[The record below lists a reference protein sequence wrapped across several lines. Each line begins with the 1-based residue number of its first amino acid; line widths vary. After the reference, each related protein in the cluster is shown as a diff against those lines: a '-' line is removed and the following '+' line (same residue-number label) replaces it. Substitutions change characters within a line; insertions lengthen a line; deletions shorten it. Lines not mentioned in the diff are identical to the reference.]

1 MVKYLFS
8 NDWRVSQIPDILV
21 FAAEYA
27 LTGKMPTGA
36 PANFLSN
43 IEPVHRYYLS
53 LDRLSNNARLISEGR
68 WQEVLLNFV
77 NKFQYPNARTE
88 GSYKEIVNE
97 GIQIAPLREAV
108 KLLYALN
115 LIDPSQAYLS
125 SDEIADFIFYNDAVA
140 KAVNIDRV
148 GVARS
153 IIDYRA
159 TGHYPPTVDAT
170 ARPSLST
177 REVRYL
183 SEMMGVMEKSGCVKI
198 EDISPAVRGIKL
210 SFDRVTGLARGLVA
224 DILTNESFWKRPPT
238 EDYAEIRSSCMCYSD
253 THLSEEETFHYM
265 QGLSKEDQFIKW
277 MRYIYGKSNKTANSY
292 VVYLNS
298 INKPYEAPKNSVWPG
313 IYEHVVGCQAP
324 KAVFSVDGFSEFETI
339 YGWIRNALDGIA
351 QVPTGVRAAEYH
363 AAVQWAAQPSVKSK
377 ANLSSAYKAYV
388 SFLKWFDEQEA
399 KREKRKPS
407 TSAGDLLT
415 VALKMFEK
423 KRKEEEWCSDKT
435 DGDANK
441 PRAGYVANKQLRVL
455 SNTPADIGKLNGDGA
470 SNIKAW
476 FKNYWNVADGKS
488 WLEGLSDADLSGF
501 GPYIAHLLQPGSPA
515 VAKPAKFSN
524 ALEAAVKAVIKPE
537 ETGLYDE
544 RVNETLKFLGLIG
557 FDWNENFDADDL
569 GEAVN
574 AQRVIKRRLK
584 DMGLKR
590 IQENP
595 TADDGNAP
603 DYLTVNEFLWFVKLN
618 LNRIEKE
625 VQEGK
630 MKPAIHKAIEQKQK
644 DKKPEVDI
652 KDSEDVLLL
661 RLRAALRTKPF
672 AILAGHSGTGKSR
685 MVRKLAYMTCNDNAL
700 RYVLDDAGNIKKD
713 EHGNDIFL
721 KEPGNFCMVQVKPN
735 WHDSSDL
742 LGYYS
747 ELGKR
752 YRSTDFV
759 EFICKAY
766 AYPNTPFFVCLDE
779 MNLAPVE
786 QYFAEYLSAIESRKL
801 TKVTSESDDPPT
813 DEEGKGVL
821 TTDELIAKSA
831 YTKEDAT
838 GKSVMYEWLG
848 CTMTESQ
855 QWLETYGLTIPRNL
869 FVVGTVNMDETT
881 NQFSRK
887 VLDRAMTIEMT
898 DADFD
903 SFGAKSPELK
913 FDDEYMGDDAVKEM
927 LSGEVQAR
935 TLTTDQKD
943 NLNAL
948 KTVLAPTSFAVAY
961 RFANEYALYEESLN
975 KTVGSSVKPHPP
987 GTPEGTTEE
996 VLTLSEPAAAAAA
1009 PAVPAVASPEAA
1021 ESASAAEA
1029 APAAEEGTA
1038 EGAAPAPDKKDPAI
1052 PSAFDDM
1059 VLMKVLPRI
1068 SGDEADVKQIFYE
1081 GRVVGKKGTRENP
1094 ADKTLMKI
1102 LDVSKD
1108 TESLR
1113 KIAAILDRG
1122 GTYLSFWP

>member
-1 MVKYLFS
+1 ML
-8 NDWRVSQIPDILV
+8 
-21 FAAEYA
+21 
-27 LTGKMPTGA
+27 
-36 PANFLSN
+36 
-43 IEPVHRYYLS
+43 
-53 LDRLSNNARLISEGR
+53 
-68 WQEVLLNFV
+68 
-77 NKFQYPNARTE
+77 TE
-88 GSYKEIVNE
+88 GHIFTIKTKDPQNVSD
-97 GIQIAPLREAV
+97 IQ
-108 KLLYALN
+108 
-115 LIDPSQAYLS
+115 
-125 SDEIADFIFYNDAVA
+125 
-140 KAVNIDRV
+140 
-148 GVARS
+148 
-153 IIDYRA
+153 
-159 TGHYPPTVDAT
+159 
-170 ARPSLST
+170 SLST
-177 REVRYL
+177 
-183 SEMMGVMEKSGCVKI
+183 GVIISGLNVLKNN
-198 EDISPAVRGIKL
+198 IKVG
-210 SFDRVTGLARGLVA
+210 DLAFVVFGGDNPPWDTGLVA
-224 DILTNESFWKRPPT
+224 LAKISKKPYDEGYDPGKRKNFRVKIDIVTYFEHILRGDLVTYPDTFDIIGIGPITKWEPNQAISAVPRNKAIALLHALCDLRPDIKPSVQSLLGADFSDVEREITRYTVGASQLGAPEEVKLKSNLKENFGHWLKNIYRRKDNGQPLTSVDSYVDALWHLTNADKYPGQYDKKSATYWYNMYHFLYGVDGPSVYEFSTETEVRSRFGAVLVALNDGIPEDVDVNHFNQVRAWGQQPNVKRSGWIKSAFARYF
-238 EDYAEIRSSCMCYSD
+238 EFLQWR
-253 THLSEEETFHYM
+253 EE
-265 QGLSKEDQFIKW
+265 QQKK
-277 MRYIYGKSNKTANSY
+277 KAKT
-292 VVYLNS
+292 
-298 INKPYEAPKNSVWPG
+298 
-313 IYEHVVGCQAP
+313 
-324 KAVFSVDGFSEFETI
+324 KAVV
-339 YGWIRNALDGIA
+339 A
-351 QVPTGVRAAEYH
+351 GV
-363 AAVQWAAQPSVKSK
+363 
-377 ANLSSAYKAYV
+377 
-388 SFLKWFDEQEA
+388 
-399 KREKRKPS
+399 
-407 TSAGDLLT
+407 LT
-415 VALKMFEK
+415 VALKMFAE

-455 SNTPADIGKLNGDGA
+455 SNTPADITKLNGDGA

-501 GPYIAHLLQPGSPA
+501 GPYIAHLMQPGSPA

-524 ALEAAVKAVIKPE
+524 AIEAAVKAVIKPE

-590 IQENP
+590 IQESP

-630 MKPAIHKAIEQKQK
+630 MKPAMHKAIEQKQK
-644 DKKPEVDI
+644 DKKPKVDI
-652 KDSEDVLLL
+652 NDSEDVLLL

-766 AYPNTPFFVCLDE
+766 AYPTTPFFVCLDE

-801 TKVTSESDDPPT
+801 TSE
-813 DEEGKGVL
+813 GVL

-903 SFGAKSPELK
+903 SFGAKPSELK

-927 LSGEVQAR
+927 LSGGVQAD
-935 TLTTDQKD
+935 TLTAEQKN
-943 NLNAL
+943 NLNAI
-948 KTVLAPTSFAVAY
+948 KAVLAPTSFAVAY
-961 RFANEYALYEESLN
+961 RFANEYALYEESLK
-975 KTVGSSVKPHPP
+975 KTVDSSVKPNPP
-987 GTPEGTTEE
+987 GTPEGTPEE
-996 VLTLSEPAAAAAA
+996 VLTLSEPAAAAV
-1009 PAVPAVASPEAA
+1009 PAVPAAASLEAA

-1038 EGAAPAPDKKDPAI
+1038 EGAAPAPAKKDPAI

>member
-1 MVKYLFS
+1 MTEQVP
-8 NDWRVSQIPDILV
+8 IT
-21 FAAEYA
+21 
-27 LTGKMPTGA
+27 LTIGDRSADGA
-36 PANFLSN
+36 
-43 IEPVHRYYLS
+43 IIVRDE
-53 LDRLSNNARLISEGR
+53 DRLCYQVLSTAKGVTGLRTINKALLEEWVVAVRQHPNYSSNKLRDFLRGKTEIDKFEYGYAATLKKMADMVLGNV
-68 WQEVLLNFV
+68 EVIHPRPDYSAEFC
-77 NKFQYPNARTE
+77 KW
-88 GSYKEIVNE
+88 
-97 GIQIAPLREAV
+97 
-108 KLLYALN
+108 YAEN
-115 LIDPSQAYLS
+115 RG
-125 SDEIADFIFYNDAVA
+125 NG
-140 KAVNIDRV
+140 N
-148 GVARS
+148 
-153 IIDYRA
+153 
-159 TGHYPPTVDAT
+159 DAT
-170 ARPSLST
+170 AKKYMT
-177 REVRYL
+177 YF
-183 SEMMGVMEKSGCVKI
+183 K
-198 EDISPAVRGIKL
+198 
-210 SFDRVTGLARGLVA
+210 T
-224 DILTNESFWKRPPT
+224 LT
-238 EDYAEIRSSCMCYSD
+238 D
-253 THLSEEETFHYM
+253 
-265 QGLSKEDQFIKW
+265 
-277 MRYIYGKSNKTANSY
+277 
-292 VVYLNS
+292 
-298 INKPYEAPKNSVWPG
+298 
-313 IYEHVVGCQAP
+313 
-324 KAVFSVDGFSEFETI
+324 
-339 YGWIRNALDGIA
+339 
-351 QVPTGVRAAEYH
+351 
-363 AAVQWAAQPSVKSK
+363 
-377 ANLSSAYKAYV
+377 AYKAPTHSYWHGLYRIMYGHDAEKV
-388 SFLKWFDEQEA
+388 VIEIGGLAEFDRIYGGVITTLETKVKSPGMTDDGCQKAVEWFWKPEVKQHTCVTSALKAYRDFLKWREDEQ
-399 KREKRKPS
+399 KKNDKPKLD
-407 TSAGDLLT
+407 TADLLT
-415 VALKMFEK
+415 VALKMFAE
-423 KRKEEEWCSDKT
+423 KRKEEEWCSDNT
-435 DGDANK
+435 DGDTTK
-441 PRAGYVANKQLRVL
+441 PHAGYVANKQLRVL
-455 SNTPADIGKLNGDGA
+455 SNTLIDIGKLKDDVA

-590 IQENP
+590 IQESP

-630 MKPAIHKAIEQKQK
+630 MKPATHKDIEQKQK
-644 DKKPEVDI
+644 DKKPKVDI

-700 RYVLDDAGNIKKD
+700 RYVLDDAGNIKDGADGKP
-713 EHGNDIFL
+713 IPL

-801 TKVTSESDDPPT
+801 TSD
-813 DEEGKGVL
+813 GVL
-821 TTDELIAKSA
+821 TTDELIAKSV

-903 SFGAKSPELK
+903 SFGAKPSELK

-927 LSGEVQAR
+927 LSGEVQAK
-935 TLTTDQKD
+935 TLTGPQKD

-961 RFANEYALYEESLN
+961 RFANEYALYEESLK
-975 KTVGSSVKPHPP
+975 KTVDSSVKPNPP
-987 GTPEGTTEE
+987 GTPDGTPEKA
-996 VLTLSEPAAAAAA
+996 LTLPEPAAAAAT
-1009 PAVPAVASPEAA
+1009 AVPAAASPEAA

-1029 APAAEEGTA
+1029 APAAEAGTA
-1038 EGAAPAPDKKDPAI
+1038 EGAAASVPTKKDPAI

-1102 LDVSKD
+1102 LDVKKD

>member
-8 NDWRVSQIPDILV
+8 NDWRVSQIPDILE

-27 LTGKMPTGA
+27 LTGKVPTGA
-36 PANFLSN
+36 PANFLTN

-53 LDRLSNNARLISEGR
+53 LERLSNNACLISEGR

-77 NKFQYPNARTE
+77 NKFQYPNARTPD
-88 GSYKEIVNE
+88 SYNEIVHE

-115 LIDPSQAYLS
+115 LIDPSQSYLS

-140 KAVNIDRV
+140 KAANIDRV
-148 GVARS
+148 AVARS

-159 TGHYPPTVDAT
+159 TGHYPPSVDAA
-170 ARPSLST
+170 ARASLSAK
-177 REVRYL
+177 ELRYL

-198 EDISPAVRGIKL
+198 EDISPRIKGIKL
-210 SFDRVTGLARGLVA
+210 SFNGVKGRARGLIA
-224 DILTNESFWKRPPT
+224 DILTNESFWKQPST
-238 EDYAEIRSSCMCYSD
+238 GDYAEIRSSCMCYSD
-253 THLSEEETFHYM
+253 THLSDEETFLYM
-265 QGLSKEDQFIKW
+265 QDLSRDDQFRKW
-277 MRYIYGKSNKTANSY
+277 MLYIAGKSNKTANSY

-298 INKPYEAPKNSVWPG
+298 LNKPVGAPKNSVWPG
-313 IYEHVVGCQAP
+313 LYCHVMGQAAS
-324 KAVFSVDGFSEFETI
+324 KTVFGVEGLAEFESI
-339 YGWIRNALDGIA
+339 YGWIRNVLDGVTV
-351 QVPTGVRAAEYH
+351 VPEGARPTEYQ
-363 AAVQWAAQPSVKSK
+363 AAVNWAAQPSVKSK
-377 ANLSSAYKAYV
+377 ANLSSAYDSYV
-388 SFLKWFDEQEA
+388 KFLKWFDEQ
-399 KREKRKPS
+399 KQILEKRNPLNSGADK
-407 TSAGDLLT
+407 LT
-415 VALKMFEK
+415 VALKLFAE
-423 KRKEEEWCSDKT
+423 KRKEEEWCSDET

-455 SNTPADIGKLNGDGA
+455 SNTPADIGKLNSDSA
-470 SNIKAW
+470 SNIRAW

-501 GPYIAHLLQPGSPA
+501 GPYIAHLLQPGSLA

-524 ALEAAVKAVIKPE
+524 ALEAAVKVVIKPE

-544 RVNETLKFLGLIG
+544 RVNETLKFLGLIE

-590 IQENP
+590 IQESP

-630 MKPAIHKAIEQKQK
+630 MKPAMHKAIEQKQK
-644 DKKPEVDI
+644 DKKPKVDI
-652 KDSEDVLLL
+652 NDSEDVLLL

-766 AYPNTPFFVCLDE
+766 AYPTTPFFVCLDE

-801 TKVTSESDDPPT
+801 TSE
-813 DEEGKGVL
+813 GVL

-903 SFGAKSPELK
+903 SFGAKPSELK

-927 LSGEVQAR
+927 LSGGVQAD
-935 TLTTDQKD
+935 TLTAEQKN

-948 KTVLAPTSFAVAY
+948 KAVLAPTSFAVAY
-961 RFANEYALYEESLN
+961 RFANEYALYEESLK
-975 KTVGSSVKPHPP
+975 KTVDSSVKPNPP
-987 GTPEGTTEE
+987 GTPEGTPEE
-996 VLTLSEPAAAAAA
+996 VLTLSEPAAAAV
-1009 PAVPAVASPEAA
+1009 PAVPAAASPEAA
-1021 ESASAAEA
+1021 ESASAAET
-1029 APAAEEGTA
+1029 APAAEAGTA
-1038 EGAAPAPDKKDPAI
+1038 EGAAASVPTKKDPAI

-1102 LDVSKD
+1102 LDVKKD

-1113 KIAAILDRG
+1113 KIAAILGRG

>member
-1 MVKYLFS
+1 MPVALPLQKWPFSRDVNMREELITNFLRSGGVVTGRGNPAAMPSTLMDFGFWDMPQSKPTPIGQALLDGKIFWSECVLWLLSKRPSSREENNIKPLVVVCKFLSKCRELGLPPELWKVDISPLSTVESYDDITEAFIHDVIANRSGSSSLHGYADIWINAFEQTALFKFRGKSSDKHLEVVDVNADSWKVVKYLALLGPEMSQTPPKSNSSIGKKLFYEYMGSTGTGIVEIIAPPFMRNLIPNLSNRYAHLSFAEGKTLKEKFS
-8 NDWRVSQIPDILV
+8 LWLIATGRSRASTSYPPSLEAMSAPQVKPPQPKHTTYSWPGMIE
-21 FAAEYA
+21 F
-27 LTGKMPTGA
+27 LTGVPPMKPVFEIDNAKDFLEIYQPLKLLAESLNRNTNPGFANQLAFEECWDYTRSSVGWGDSTTLMSAFKAYCEFLKWLESISPSQEKKPKELS
-36 PANFLSN
+36 PAN
-43 IEPVHRYYLS
+43 V
-53 LDRLSNNARLISEGR
+53 DRLS
-68 WQEVLLNFV
+68 
-77 NKFQYPNARTE
+77 
-88 GSYKEIVNE
+88 
-97 GIQIAPLREAV
+97 
-108 KLLYALN
+108 
-115 LIDPSQAYLS
+115 
-125 SDEIADFIFYNDAVA
+125 
-140 KAVNIDRV
+140 
-148 GVARS
+148 
-153 IIDYRA
+153 
-159 TGHYPPTVDAT
+159 
-170 ARPSLST
+170 
-177 REVRYL
+177 
-183 SEMMGVMEKSGCVKI
+183 
-198 EDISPAVRGIKL
+198 
-210 SFDRVTGLARGLVA
+210 
-224 DILTNESFWKRPPT
+224 
-238 EDYAEIRSSCMCYSD
+238 
-253 THLSEEETFHYM
+253 
-265 QGLSKEDQFIKW
+265 
-277 MRYIYGKSNKTANSY
+277 
-292 VVYLNS
+292 
-298 INKPYEAPKNSVWPG
+298 
-313 IYEHVVGCQAP
+313 
-324 KAVFSVDGFSEFETI
+324 
-339 YGWIRNALDGIA
+339 
-351 QVPTGVRAAEYH
+351 
-363 AAVQWAAQPSVKSK
+363 
-377 ANLSSAYKAYV
+377 
-388 SFLKWFDEQEA
+388 
-399 KREKRKPS
+399 
-407 TSAGDLLT
+407 
-415 VALKMFEK
+415 VALKMFAE

-435 DGDANK
+435 DGNANK

-590 IQENP
+590 IQEST

-630 MKPAIHKAIEQKQK
+630 MKPAIRKGLDSKQK
-644 DKKPEVDI
+644 DKKPKVDI
-652 KDSEDVLLL
+652 NDSEDVLLL

-700 RYVLDDAGNIKKD
+700 RYVLDDAGNIKDGADGKP
-713 EHGNDIFL
+713 IPL

-766 AYPNTPFFVCLDE
+766 AYPTTPFFVCLDE

-801 TKVTSESDDPPT
+801 TS
-813 DEEGKGVL
+813 GGVL
-821 TTDELIAKSA
+821 TTDELIAKSV

-838 GKSVMYEWLG
+838 GNSVMYEWLG

-903 SFGAKSPELK
+903 SFGAKPSELK

-927 LSGEVQAR
+927 LSGGVQAD
-935 TLTTDQKD
+935 TLTAEQKN

-948 KTVLAPTSFAVAY
+948 KAVLAPTSFAVAY
-961 RFANEYALYEESLN
+961 RFANEYALYEESLK
-975 KTVGSSVKPHPP
+975 KTVDSSVKPNPP
-987 GTPEGTTEE
+987 GTPEGTPEE
-996 VLTLSEPAAAAAA
+996 VLTLSEPAAAA
-1009 PAVPAVASPEAA
+1009 VPAAASPEAA
-1021 ESASAAEA
+1021 ESASAGEA
-1029 APAAEEGTA
+1029 APAVEEGTA
-1038 EGAAPAPDKKDPAI
+1038 EGAAPAPAKKDPAI

-1102 LDVSKD
+1102 LDVKKD

>member
-1 MVKYLFS
+1 M
-8 NDWRVSQIPDILV
+8 
-21 FAAEYA
+21 
-27 LTGKMPTGA
+27 
-36 PANFLSN
+36 N
-43 IEPVHRYYLS
+43 IEP
-53 LDRLSNNARLISEGR
+53 
-68 WQEVLLNFV
+68 NFV

-88 GSYKEIVNE
+88 ASYKEIVHE
-97 GIQIAPLREAV
+97 GIQVAPLREAV

-125 SDEIADFIFYNDAVA
+125 SDEIADFIFYNDAVT
-140 KAVNIDRV
+140 KAANIDRV
-148 GVARS
+148 SVAKS
-153 IIDYRA
+153 IIDFRV
-159 TGHYPPTVDAT
+159 TGHYPHGVDIT
-170 ARPSLST
+170 ARASLSP
-177 REVRYL
+177 RELRYL

-198 EDISPAVRGIKL
+198 EDISGGLRGITLNLDGVKG
-210 SFDRVTGLARGLVA
+210 RARGLVA
-224 DILTNESFWKRPPT
+224 DILTNESFWEQPPT
-238 EDYAEIRSSCMCYSD
+238 VDYAEIRLSCMCYSD
-253 THLSEEETFHYM
+253 THLSDSETFCYM
-265 QGLSKEDQFIKW
+265 QGLSREEQFLKW
-277 MRYIYGKSNKTANSY
+277 MRYIDGKSNKTANSY
-292 VVYLNS
+292 IVYLNS
-298 INKPYEAPKNSVWPG
+298 INKPVEPPKNSVWPG

-324 KAVFSVDGFSEFETI
+324 KTVFSVDCFSEFETI
-339 YGWIRNALDGIA
+339 YGWIRKVLDGVA
-351 QVPTGVRAAEYH
+351 QVPIGARAAEYN
-363 AAVQWAAQPSVKSK
+363 AAVQWDMQPSVKSK
-377 ANLSSAYKAYV
+377 ANLSSAYNAYV
-388 SFLKWFDEQEA
+388 SFLKWFEEQKG
-399 KREKRKPS
+399 KREEHK
-407 TSAGDLLT
+407 TSIPAVDLLT
-415 VALKMFEK
+415 VALKMFAE

-435 DGDANK
+435 DGDSNK

-455 SNTPADIGKLNGDGA
+455 SNTPADITKLTGDGA

-537 ETGLYDE
+537 ETGMYDE

-557 FDWNENFDADDL
+557 FGWNENFDADDL

-574 AQRVIKRRLK
+574 AQRIIKRRLK
-584 DMGLKR
+584 DMGIKR
-590 IQENP
+590 IQESP

-603 DYLTVNEFLWFVKLN
+603 DYLTVNEFLWFVRQN

-630 MKPAIHKAIEQKQK
+630 MKPATHKDIDAGQKGR
-644 DKKPEVDI
+644 KPTVNI

-685 MVRKLAYMTCNDNAL
+685 MVRTLAYMTCNDNAL

-713 EHGNDIFL
+713 EHGKDIFL

-766 AYPNTPFFVCLDE
+766 AYPSTPFFVCLDE

-801 TKVTSESDDPPT
+801 TSE
-813 DEEGKGVL
+813 GVL

-855 QWLETYGLTIPRNL
+855 HWLETYGLTIPRNL

-927 LSGEVQAR
+927 LSGEVQAT
-935 TLTTDQKD
+935 TLTGPQKD

-961 RFANEYALYEESLN
+961 RFANEYALYEESLK
-975 KTVGSSVKPHPP
+975 KTVDSSVKPNPP
-987 GTPEGTTEE
+987 GTPEGTPEE
-996 VLTLSEPAAAAAA
+996 ALALSEPAAAAA
-1009 PAVPAVASPEAA
+1009 PAVPAAASPEAA

-1038 EGAAPAPDKKDPAI
+1038 EGTAASVPTKKDPAI

-1102 LDVSKD
+1102 LDVKKD

>member
-1 MVKYLFS
+1 MA
-8 NDWRVSQIPDILV
+8 IPSIICRGKNLHLATMKQF
-21 FAAEYA
+21 FAALPREP
-27 LTGKMPTGA
+27 MPKGA
-36 PANFLSN
+36 F
-43 IEPVHRYYLS
+43 
-53 LDRLSNNARLISEGR
+53 
-68 WQEVLLNFV
+68 F
-77 NKFQYPNARTE
+77 
-88 GSYKEIVNE
+88 
-97 GIQIAPLREAV
+97 
-108 KLLYALN
+108 
-115 LIDPSQAYLS
+115 
-125 SDEIADFIFYNDAVA
+125 
-140 KAVNIDRV
+140 
-148 GVARS
+148 
-153 IIDYRA
+153 
-159 TGHYPPTVDAT
+159 
-170 ARPSLST
+170 
-177 REVRYL
+177 
-183 SEMMGVMEKSGCVKI
+183 
-198 EDISPAVRGIKL
+198 
-210 SFDRVTGLARGLVA
+210 
-224 DILTNESFWKRPPT
+224 
-238 EDYAEIRSSCMCYSD
+238 DYAEKRMTGFKQTHSQIARQMALYYCDAQGVCHPRFCRELTLAEILSYSRYWAEHYFVPNPYTPSFPPSCSPTNVYAHVVANCNSCGGDFDQLLLSIFNLKLNEGDKAKSYLLQFTGIVEDANGKFVCDNLSAPDPNVDIDRSD
-253 THLSEEETFHYM
+253 EEAYFHYYDGWESSVINNAKGVSEVA
-265 QGLSKEDQFIKW
+265 QQILSLQELGEELSLAYNAAGNSEKVASLYAFVFRFGASIFGQSFNPLYTPQQLI
-277 MRYIYGKSNKTANSY
+277 GATNGAVNNSY
-292 VVYLNS
+292 VAEIGKAFRIIRYISKDVSLYEYLRLILGMTQHNRIS
-298 INKPYEAPKNSVWPG
+298 G
-313 IYEHVVGCQAP
+313 
-324 KAVFSVDGFSEFETI
+324 
-339 YGWIRNALDGIA
+339 
-351 QVPTGVRAAEYH
+351 
-363 AAVQWAAQPSVKSK
+363 
-377 ANLSSAYKAYV
+377 
-388 SFLKWFDEQEA
+388 
-399 KREKRKPS
+399 
-407 TSAGDLLT
+407 GDMLT
-415 VALKMFEK
+415 PVLKMFAE
-423 KRKEEEWCSDKT
+423 KRKEEDWCSDKT

-441 PRAGYVANKQLRVL
+441 PRPGYIANKQLRVL
-455 SNTPADIGKLNGDGA
+455 SNTPADIGKLNGDAA

-488 WLEGLSDADLSGF
+488 WLNGLNDADLSGF
-501 GPYIAHLLQPGSPA
+501 GPYIVHLLQPNSPA
-515 VAKPAKFSN
+515 VVRPDKFGN
-524 ALEAAVKAVIKPE
+524 ALEAAVKAVINPE
-537 ETGLYDE
+537 ETGMYDE
-544 RVNETLKFLGLIG
+544 RVNEALKFLGLIG
-557 FDWNENFDADDL
+557 FGWNENFDADDL

-574 AQRVIKRRLK
+574 AQRIIKRRLK
-584 DMGLKR
+584 DMGVKR
-590 IQENP
+590 IQESP
-595 TADDGNAP
+595 TSDDGNAP

-630 MKPAIHKAIEQKQK
+630 MKPATHKAIEQKQK
-644 DKKPEVDI
+644 DKKPKVDI
-652 KDSEDVLLL
+652 KDSEDVLML

-700 RYVLDDAGNIKKD
+700 RYALDDAGNIKKD
-713 EHGNDIFL
+713 EHGNGIFL

-752 YRSTDFV
+752 YRSTDFI

-786 QYFAEYLSAIESRKL
+786 QYFAEYLSAIEGRKL
-801 TKVTSESDDPPT
+801 TSE
-813 DEEGKGVL
+813 GVL

-848 CTMTESQ
+848 CTMTESR

-903 SFGAKSPELK
+903 SFGAKPSELK

-927 LSGEVQAR
+927 LSGEVQAK
-935 TLTTDQKD
+935 TLTTDQKN

-948 KTVLAPTSFAVAY
+948 KAVLAPTSFAVAY
-961 RFANEYALYEESLN
+961 RFANEYALYEESLT
-975 KTVGSSVKPHPP
+975 KTVDSSVKPNPP
-987 GTPEGTTEE
+987 GTLEE
-996 VLTLSEPAAAAAA
+996 VLTLPDPSSAAAT
-1009 PAVPAVASPEAA
+1009 AVPATASPEAA
-1021 ESASAAEA
+1021 ETVSAAEA
-1029 APAAEEGTA
+1029 APAAEGETAEGTA
-1038 EGAAPAPDKKDPAI
+1038 ASATTKKKDPAI

>member
-1 MVKYLFS
+1 MGNLNQRFELDHDGNIVAGTSELCGDQGGFLEQVFSQFGWKCKPTGSAGCRHCFTLTHACHDSRELIVYSGNIRNEARNEYEKKIQLGASSDPRKDPRGSTIILGIYLFNK
-8 NDWRVSQIPDILV
+8 NDSFNDAILV
-21 FAAEYA
+21 GFPIRDDVNYPSNPSLRGGIRVNGLLQKAKIV
-27 LTGKMPTGA
+27 G
-36 PANFLSN
+36 LSVDKSTQN
-43 IEPVHRYYLS
+43 VAFRPE
-53 LDRLSNNARLISEGR
+53 
-68 WQEVLLNFV
+68 
-77 NKFQYPNARTE
+77 
-88 GSYKEIVNE
+88 
-97 GIQIAPLREAV
+97 
-108 KLLYALN
+108 
-115 LIDPSQAYLS
+115 
-125 SDEIADFIFYNDAVA
+125 FIFY
-140 KAVNIDRV
+140 
-148 GVARS
+148 
-153 IIDYRA
+153 
-159 TGHYPPTVDAT
+159 
-170 ARPSLST
+170 
-177 REVRYL
+177 YL
-183 SEMMGVMEKSGCVKI
+183 EKLKQ
-198 EDISPAVRGIKL
+198 
-210 SFDRVTGLARGLVA
+210 
-224 DILTNESFWKRPPT
+224 
-238 EDYAEIRSSCMCYSD
+238 
-253 THLSEEETFHYM
+253 FHYSTN
-265 QGLSKEDQFIKW
+265 G
-277 MRYIYGKSNKTANSY
+277 
-292 VVYLNS
+292 
-298 INKPYEAPKNSVWPG
+298 
-313 IYEHVVGCQAP
+313 
-324 KAVFSVDGFSEFETI
+324 
-339 YGWIRNALDGIA
+339 
-351 QVPTGVRAAEYH
+351 
-363 AAVQWAAQPSVKSK
+363 
-377 ANLSSAYKAYV
+377 
-388 SFLKWFDEQEA
+388 DEQ
-399 KREKRKPS
+399 K
-407 TSAGDLLT
+407 DLDHNDL
-415 VALKMFEK
+415 VNWPKQDICDWLSIALKLFAER
-423 KRKEEEWCSDKT
+423 RKEEEWCSDKT

-455 SNTPADIGKLNGDGA
+455 SNTSADIGKLNSDSA

-537 ETGLYDE
+537 ETGIYDE

-584 DMGLKR
+584 DMGIKR
-590 IQENP
+590 IQESP

-603 DYLTVNEFLWFVKLN
+603 DYLTVNEFLWFVKMN

-630 MKPAIHKAIEQKQK
+630 MKPATHKDIDASQKSR
-644 DKKPEVDI
+644 KPKVNI

-700 RYVLDDAGNIKKD
+700 RYVLDDAGNIKDGADGKP
-713 EHGNDIFL
+713 IPL

-801 TKVTSESDDPPT
+801 TSD
-813 DEEGKGVL
+813 GVL
-821 TTDELIAKSA
+821 TTDELIAKSV

-927 LSGEVQAR
+927 LSGEVQAK

-975 KTVGSSVKPHPP
+975 KTVGSSVKPNPP
-987 GTPEGTTEE
+987 GTPEE
-996 VLTLSEPAAAAAA
+996 VLTLPEPAAAAV
-1009 PAVPAVASPEAA
+1009 PAVPAAASPEAA
-1021 ESASAAEA
+1021 GSASAAEA
-1029 APAAEEGTA
+1029 TPAAEEGTA
-1038 EGAAPAPDKKDPAI
+1038 EGAAPAPAKKDPAI